1 MIMARNRDILLD
13 TEVDIMFSGKD
24 FAIGD
29 STRQNQYLILA
40 ANKGEFK
47 ENPFIGAGVGDM
59 VGDEGSAAYWKHRI
73 GEELKRDGMTVEKIE
88 INGNEIK
95 INAEYR

>member
-1 MIMARNRDILLD
+1 MIMAKNRDILLD
-13 TEVDIMFSGKD
+13 TGVDIMFSGRD

-88 INGNEIK
+88 IQGETIK
-95 INAEYR
+95 INAEYK

>member
-1 MIMARNRDILLD
+1 MAKNRDILLD
-13 TEVDIMFSGKD
+13 GGADIMFSGSD

-40 ANKGEFK
+40 SNKGEFK
-47 ENPFIGAGVGDM
+47 ENPFIGAGVNDM
-59 VGDEGSAAYWKHRI
+59 VGDEGSAAWWKHRI

-88 INGNEIK
+88 INGETIK

>member
-1 MIMARNRDILLD
+1 MAKDRGILLD
-13 TEVDIMFSGKD
+13 SSVDIMFSGRD

-47 ENPFIGAGVGDM
+47 ENPSSGRA
-59 VGDEGSAAYWKHRI
+59 SA
-73 GEELKRDGMTVEKIE
+73 T
-88 INGNEIK
+88 
-95 INAEYR
+95 

>member
-1 MIMARNRDILLD
+1 MAKNRDILLD
-13 TEVDIMFSGKD
+13 TDVDIMFSGRD

-40 ANKGEFK
+40 SNKGEFK
-47 ENPFIGAGVGDM
+47 ENPFVGAGVGDM
-59 VGDEGSAAYWKHRI
+59 TGDEGSGAYWKHRI

-88 INGNEIK
+88 INGETRK

>member
-1 MIMARNRDILLD
+1 MARNRDILLD
-13 TEVDIMFSGKD
+13 TGVDIMFSGRD

-47 ENPFIGAGVGDM
+47 ESPFIGAGVGDM
-59 VGDEGSAAYWKHRI
+59 TGDEGSAAYWKHRI
-73 GEELKRDGMTVEKIE
+73 GEELKRDGMTVGKIE
-88 INGNEIK
+88 INGNEIN